1 MRAAFAAVGYWWL
14 VLAEPLLA
22 RRLWLGPPAHRPRAA
37 WEGSLSTAAVHVI
50 GPLLSLG
57 VLLGAALWA
66 GGAVLLPLLVRGRN
80 AALDVVA
87 ATVWS
92 AALAV
97 AAPVLD
103 AGVRG
108 HAVQASPRGAIVGA
122 VLGGALAVAARA
134 LRGPV

>member
-1 MRAAFAAVGYWWL
+1 M
-14 VLAEPLLA
+14 
-22 RRLWLGPPAHRPRAA
+22 
-37 WEGSLSTAAVHVI
+37 HVI

-92 AALAV
+92 AALAA
-97 AAPVLD
+97 AAPSLD
-103 AGVRG
+103 AGLAG
-108 HAVQASPRGAIVGA
+108 HAAQASPRGAIAGA
-122 VLGGALAVAARA
+122 VLGGGAR
-134 LRGPV
+134 RGGPRSARPGLT

>member
-1 MRAAFAAVGYWWL
+1 M
-14 VLAEPLLA
+14 
-22 RRLWLGPPAHRPRAA
+22 
-37 WEGSLSTAAVHVI
+37 HVI

-80 AALDVVA
+80 AALDVRRGDRLVGRAGRGRA
-87 ATVWS
+87 AARRRRC
-92 AALAV
+92 AAH
-97 AAPVLD
+97 AA
-103 AGVRG
+103 
-108 HAVQASPRGAIVGA
+108 HASPRGALVGA